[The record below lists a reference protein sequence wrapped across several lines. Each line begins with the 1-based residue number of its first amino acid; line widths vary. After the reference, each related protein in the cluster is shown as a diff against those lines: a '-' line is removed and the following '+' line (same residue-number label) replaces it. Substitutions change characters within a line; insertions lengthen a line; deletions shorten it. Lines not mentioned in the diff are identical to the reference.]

1 MLGQLSSQ
9 NLGITIQKIT
19 QPRDERTHLR
29 LVAPWGRFAQ
39 SEITLQNLTH
49 AFKDL
54 SKNTG
59 YALQELHTSLDSLTY
74 VVLNN
79 RLALDYLLAEQGEA
93 CTVPYK
99 TCYTYVNN
107 SVG

>member
-1 MLGQLSSQ
+1 MKGLILAAV
-9 NLGITIQKIT
+9 
-19 QPRDERTHLR
+19 RTSFR

-39 SEITLQNLTH
+39 REITLQNLTH

-79 RLALDYLLAEQGEA
+79 RLALDCLLAEQGEA
-93 CTVPYK
+93 CTVPNK